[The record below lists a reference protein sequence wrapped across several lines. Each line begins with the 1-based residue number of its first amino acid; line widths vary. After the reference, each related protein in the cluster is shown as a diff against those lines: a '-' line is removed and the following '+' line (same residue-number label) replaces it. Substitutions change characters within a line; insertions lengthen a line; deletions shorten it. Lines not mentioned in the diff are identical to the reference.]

1 MRQSEKDSSAVW
13 ITITV
18 ILLVVAAGG
27 YYVITRMGGDNR
39 SQAAGTSEHT
49 QTPDGG
55 HEGHLQGS
63 ENLQQIIAARQTWE
77 VDFVSSFGQPVADF
91 SVRDIT
97 GAEHKLTDYRGKDVV
112 VVFWATWCPACNT
125 EIPHLIKLRDAMG
138 PDKLQIVAISN
149 EPVDVLKQF
158 VDSKNIN
165 YVVATVNSPLPP
177 PLNRVQGIPTTF
189 FIDPEGKLKLAAVG
203 VVSLEEDIAI
213 INAP

>member
-1 MRQSEKDSSAVW
+1 MRQTENDKSAAW
-13 ITITV
+13 ITITI

-39 SQAAGTSEHT
+39 SQAGGTGEHT
-49 QTPDGG
+49 QTPAGG
-55 HEGHLQGS
+55 REGHLQGS
-63 ENLQQIIAARQTWE
+63 ENLEQIIAARQAWD
-77 VDFVSSFGQPVADF
+77 VDFVSWFGQPVADF

-97 GAEHKLTDYRGKDVV
+97 GAEHKLSDYRGKDVV

-125 EIPHLIKLRDAMG
+125 EIPHLIKLRDTLG

-149 EPVDVLKQF
+149 EPVELLEQF
-158 VDSKNIN
+158 VESKRIN
-165 YVVATVNSPLPP
+165 YVVATMNSPLPA

-213 INAP
+213 INAL

>member
-1 MRQSEKDSSAVW
+1 MRQTENDKSAAW
-13 ITITV
+13 ITITI

-39 SQAAGTSEHT
+39 SQAGGTGEQT
-49 QTPDGG
+49 QTPAGRR
-55 HEGHLQGS
+55 EGHLQGS
-63 ENLQQIIAARQTWE
+63 ENLEQIIAARQTWD
-77 VDFVSSFGQPVADF
+77 VDFVSWFGQPVADF
-91 SVRDIT
+91 SVRDIM
-97 GAEHKLTDYRGKDVV
+97 GAEHKLSDYRGKDVV

-125 EIPHLIKLRDAMG
+125 EIPHLIKLRDTLE

-158 VDSKNIN
+158 VDSRNIN
-165 YVVATVNSPLPP
+165 YVVATMNSPLPA
-177 PLNRVQGIPTTF
+177 PLNRVQGIPTMF

-213 INAP
+213 INAL